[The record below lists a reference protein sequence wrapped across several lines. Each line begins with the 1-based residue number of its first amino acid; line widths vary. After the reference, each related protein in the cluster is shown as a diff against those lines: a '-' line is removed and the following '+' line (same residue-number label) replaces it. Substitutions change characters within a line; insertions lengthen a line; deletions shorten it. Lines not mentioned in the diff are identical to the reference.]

1 MDHFTVVGLV
11 PYHYYQY
18 TRPNLT
24 NLFPKERLFNLKS
37 CCQLQIPFTAHTLP
51 FNWHVKRSVL
61 DAGDTG
67 VITTSLHTNVFKI
80 LSSI

>member
-37 CCQLQIPFTAHTLP
+37 CCQLQIPFYSPHTAV
-51 FNWHVKRSVL
+51 WHVKRSVL
-61 DAGDTG
+61 DAGVTG
-67 VITTSLHTNVFKI
+67 VITTSLHTNVLKI

>member
-11 PYHYYQY
+11 LSVYYQY

-37 CCQLQIPFTAHTLP
+37 CCQLQIPFTAHT
-51 FNWHVKRSVL
+51 
-61 DAGDTG
+61 GDTG

-80 LSSI
+80 LSSILVAHLQVQ